1 MKEIKTIRKNQ
12 ALSKEVFY
20 ERLRTA
26 ISSLKNGKSGSVDS
40 LIPELFKVC
49 HNQLAPMLCK
59 LFNYIFDNNIYP
71 EIWRKGII
79 VPVPKKGNL
88 NDVNNYRGITLTS
101 FFVFLSFV
109 N

>member
-1 MKEIKTIRKNQ
+1 M
-12 ALSKEVFY
+12 F
-20 ERLRTA
+20 
-26 ISSLKNGKSGSVDS
+26 
-40 LIPELFKVC
+40 
-49 HNQLAPMLCK
+49 CK
-59 LFNYIFDNNIYP
+59 LFKYIFDNDIYP